1 MEDTILKTITVSEKG
16 QITIPRE
23 IQKKLGINK
32 GDNLIVAKIHEKI
45 VILLESDFLK
55 ILEDDFEDV
64 MKYSE
69 SSLEKIWSDKG
80 DKVWE
85 KYLQ

>member
-1 MEDTILKTITVSEKG
+1 MEDIILKTISVSEKG

-45 VILLESDFLK
+45 VILPESGFLK
-55 ILEDDFEDV
+55 TLEDDFDDV
-64 MKYSE
+64 LKYSE
-69 SSLEKIWSDKG
+69 ASLEKIWSNKEDG
-80 DKVWE
+80 VWE